1 MCAHARGSDGGVRQ
15 ELAAGVVEADH
26 RGGSN
31 QHPALLG
38 KTARSWRGI
47 VPFTHLER
55 EGRMTVTI
63 GRRELLAALGGA
75 AVAWPLAARAQQAA
89 MPLVGFLSD
98 SSPETNADLSA
109 AFRKGLNEAGFTE
122 GRNVAIEYRWAS
134 AQFDRLPGLA
144 ADLVRRQVAVIA
156 ATGSVPTVLAAKEAT
171 ATIPI
176 VFNAGVDPVKA
187 GLVVALNKPG
197 GNLTGITSINN
208 QLGSKWVGLMRELLP
223 SVTRLAV
230 LINPEARMNTVDM
243 VTDVQAAAA
252 AVGLQVEV
260 LSASTS
266 SELATALASVVQKQA
281 GALMITPDPLFLD
294 RRAQIAILA
303 LYHEVPAIYV
313 NRAFP
318 EVGGLMSYGS
328 DWTDTFRQVG
338 VYCGR
343 ILKGEKP
350 ADLPVQQQTKF
361 HFVINLKTA
370 KALRLQIPPTLLAL
384 TDEVIE

>member
-1 MCAHARGSDGGVRQ
+1 M
-15 ELAAGVVEADH
+15 
-26 RGGSN
+26 
-31 QHPALLG
+31 
-38 KTARSWRGI
+38 K
-47 VPFTHLER
+47 
-55 EGRMTVTI
+55 
-63 GRRELLAALGGA
+63 RRAFITLLGGA
-75 AVAWPLAARAQQAA
+75 AAAWPLAARAQQPA

-122 GRNVAIEYRWAS
+122 GRNVAIESRWAS

-156 ATGSVPTVLAAKEAT
+156 ATGSLPTVLAAKEAT

-176 VFNAGVDPVKA
+176 VFNTGADPVKA

-197 GNLTGITSINN
+197 SNLTGITSVNN
-208 QLGSKWVGLMRELLP
+208 QLGSKWVGLMHELLP
-223 SVTRLAV
+223 SATRFAV
-230 LINPEARMNTVDM
+230 LVNPKFRMNTVDM

-266 SELATALASVVQKQA
+266 SELETALASVVQKPA

-294 RRAQIAILA
+294 RRAQIATLA
-303 LYHEVPAIYV
+303 LHHGVPAIYV

-328 DWTDTFRQVG
+328 NWTDTYRQVG

-343 ILKGEKP
+343 ILKGATP

-361 HFVINLKTA
+361 LLVINLKTA
-370 KALRLQIPPTLLAL
+370 KALGLRIPDRLLAL
-384 TDEVIE
+384 ADEVIE

>member
-1 MCAHARGSDGGVRQ
+1 
-15 ELAAGVVEADH
+15 
-26 RGGSN
+26 
-31 QHPALLG
+31 
-38 KTARSWRGI
+38 
-47 VPFTHLER
+47 
-55 EGRMTVTI
+55 MTVTI

-223 SVTRLAV
+223 SVTCLAV

-266 SELATALASVVQKQA
+266 SELRPLPASCKS
-281 GALMITPDPLFLD
+281 
-294 RRAQIAILA
+294 RRA
-303 LYHEVPAIYV
+303 
-313 NRAFP
+313 R
-318 EVGGLMSYGS
+318 S
-328 DWTDTFRQVG
+328 
-338 VYCGR
+338 
-343 ILKGEKP
+343 
-350 ADLPVQQQTKF
+350 
-361 HFVINLKTA
+361 
-370 KALRLQIPPTLLAL
+370 
-384 TDEVIE
+384 

>member
-1 MCAHARGSDGGVRQ
+1 
-15 ELAAGVVEADH
+15 
-26 RGGSN
+26 
-31 QHPALLG
+31 
-38 KTARSWRGI
+38 
-47 VPFTHLER
+47 
-55 EGRMTVTI
+55 
-63 GRRELLAALGGA
+63 
-75 AVAWPLAARAQQAA
+75 
-89 MPLVGFLSD
+89 
-98 SSPETNADLSA
+98 
-109 AFRKGLNEAGFTE
+109 
-122 GRNVAIEYRWAS
+122 
-134 AQFDRLPGLA
+134 
-144 ADLVRRQVAVIA
+144 
-156 ATGSVPTVLAAKEAT
+156 
-171 ATIPI
+171 
-176 VFNAGVDPVKA
+176 
-187 GLVVALNKPG
+187 
-197 GNLTGITSINN
+197 
-208 QLGSKWVGLMRELLP
+208 MRELLP
-223 SVTRLAV
+223 SVTCLAV

-266 SELATALASVVQKQA
+266 SELETALASVVQKQA

-361 HFVINLKTA
+361 HFVINLRTA
-370 KALRLQIPPTLLAL
+370 KALRLQIPPTLLARA
-384 TDEVIE
+384 DEVIE